1 MKRKK
6 FIDIMSKYSNL
17 SINNET
23 AWEIYLRC
31 VKSFKNTDKNSVEY
45 LKKIGSM
52 SQKEKLV
59 WRTRLAESGIEI
71 TPSEIDDYILI
82 ISLVV
87 MKNFD

>member
-31 VKSFKNTDKNSVEY
+31 VKI
-45 LKKIGSM
+45 LKTQTKI
-52 SQKEKLV
+52 V
-59 WRTRLAESGIEI
+59 
-71 TPSEIDDYILI
+71 
-82 ISLVV
+82 
-87 MKNFD
+87 